1 MFSKNKR
8 RPSMNNIDTEKFLK
22 DFYSLDVADQIFLA
36 DMIHKLSEKE
46 ITSEEFSRELNARK
60 YND

>member
-1 MFSKNKR
+1 
-8 RPSMNNIDTEKFLK
+8 MNNIDTEKLLE

-36 DMIHKLSEKE
+36 DLVHRLSEKE

-60 YND
+60 YVND

>member
-1 MFSKNKR
+1 MKGANT
-8 RPSMNNIDTEKFLK
+8 MDNIDTEKFLE
-22 DFYSLDVADQIFLA
+22 DFYSLNVADQIFLA

-60 YND
+60 HND

>member
-1 MFSKNKR
+1 
-8 RPSMNNIDTEKFLK
+8 MNNIDTEKFLK

-36 DMIHKLSEKE
+36 DMIHKLSERE